1 MRNEITADSSSLCTH
16 CLVLDPHLDGL
27 LAYSGR
33 GLQVMAINRP
43 NLTTATFLFHAMTR
57 ENYNSEWSEKAI
69 QAIFFPYGGK
79 KRKKKRKKKK
89 KWGFMKFKHSLY
101 YGAKPLKVVI

>member
-43 NLTTATFLFHAMTR
+43 NLTKATFLFHAMTR
-57 ENYNSEWSEKAI
+57 ENYNSEWSEKP
-69 QAIFFPYGGK
+69 FKP
-79 KRKKKRKKKK
+79 KRKKKK

-101 YGAKPLKVVI
+101 YSAKPLKVVI